1 MFDLH
6 VVGGGPAGLISSI
19 SAVRDRG
26 AQVALSEEHPE
37 FGKPQ
42 NCSGLL
48 SKSGLASL
56 SEFFQYRKFIKNRI
70 RGAELHLGNDSFTV
84 ERKEDVA
91 YVCDRTA
98 IDADLACTADN
109 EGVRL
114 FRRERI
120 RSPDGFKAGSIIGAD
135 GPNSFV
141 AEHFRF
147 PKIKKFVLAGQAYA
161 DLRSER
167 PDFVQL
173 FISSEFPGF
182 FGWVIPHDECTA
194 EIGCGV
200 QLPNQAHSALHALL
214 KKLRITS
221 FAKPTYALIPVRLRP
236 KTALKA
242 DGRNVLLVGDAAG
255 QVKSTT
261 GGGLIFGGNCARLA
275 GELFDDPSS
284 YESAW
289 RKRHL
294 PDLFLHSLIH
304 RSYSSLSDPR
314 LASLSK
320 LIKKHGM
327 DKYISEFGDM
337 DKPTKLFDPRI
348 IPRMLKRS

>member
-6 VVGGGPAGLISSI
+6 VVGGGPSGLISSI
-19 SAVRDRG
+19 SAVRNRDAR
-26 AQVALSEEHPE
+26 VALSEEHAE

-48 SKSGLASL
+48 SKSGLSTL
-56 SEFFQYRKFIKNRI
+56 SEFFSYKKFIRNRI
-70 RGAELHLGNDSFTV
+70 RGAEFHLGGDSFTV

-91 YVCDRTA
+91 YVCDRAA
-98 IDADLACTADN
+98 IDADLACTAEKD
-109 EGVRL
+109 GVHL
-114 FRRERI
+114 FRHERI
-120 RSPDGFKAGSIIGAD
+120 CSLEQLKARNIIGAD
-135 GPNSFV
+135 GPVSSI
-141 AEHFRF
+141 AEQFRF
-147 PKIKKFVLAGQAYA
+147 PKIRKYILAGQAYA
-161 DLRSER
+161 DYRSER

-173 FISSEFPGF
+173 FISSDFPGF
-182 FGWVIPHDECTA
+182 FGWVVPQDEYSA

-200 QLPNQAHSALHALL
+200 QLPNQAHAALNGLL

-221 FAKPTYALIPVRLRP
+221 SGKPSYALIPVRLRA

-242 DGRNVLLVGDAAG
+242 GGRNVLLVGDAAG

-261 GGGLIFGGNCARLA
+261 GGGLIFGGNCARIA
-275 GELFDDPSS
+275 GGLFDSPSR

-289 RKRHL
+289 RKNHL

-304 RSYSSLSDPR
+304 HSYSSLSDAR

-337 DKPTKLFDPRI
+337 DKPTKLIDPRSI
-348 IPRMLKRS
+348 ARMLKRS